1 MGVRKEKS
9 PLWTSNPQNRQSLIS
24 VKSQIK

>member
-9 PLWTSNPQNRQSLIS
+9 PLWTSNPQNRQSKI
-24 VKSQIK
+24 